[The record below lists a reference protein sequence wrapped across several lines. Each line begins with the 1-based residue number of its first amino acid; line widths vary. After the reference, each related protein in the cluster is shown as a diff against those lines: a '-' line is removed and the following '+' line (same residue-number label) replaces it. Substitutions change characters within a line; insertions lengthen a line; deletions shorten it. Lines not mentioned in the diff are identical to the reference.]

1 MKLQFELKHTED
13 YNTFGLSVNRSVNPA
28 RVRTLV
34 ESIKQEG
41 LQVPIVATRR
51 GTVVDGQHRLAAL
64 MELGYPVPYLVST
77 AWKGHEHT
85 AVINNSQKSWNT
97 ENWAEF
103 RASQGNKVV
112 MEALNLAS
120 HYRIMAKELGG
131 KVTLTTALE
140 MLSTTASNVTA
151 QLKNNTFKYDK
162 EIADEIFEILSIIA
176 EHPSGMKNTF
186 NQKMVRALKM
196 LKSDLGYINKKAVA
210 RMAQRNFIQTYN
222 NEGDMYKYIKKIY
235 NQSLKK

>member
-13 YNTFGLSVNRSVNPA
+13 YSTFGLSVNRSVSA
-28 RVRTLV
+28 SRVRTLI
-34 ESIKQEG
+34 ESIKKEG

-103 RASQGNKVV
+103 RASQGNKTVQ
-112 MEALNLAS
+112 EALTLAS
-120 HYRIMAKELGG
+120 EYKLKAAESGG
-131 KVTLTTALE
+131 KITLTTALE
-140 MLSTTASNVTA
+140 MISANASNVTA
-151 QLKNNTFKYDK
+151 QLKNNTFKYDR
-162 EIADEIFEILSIIA
+162 EIGDEIFDMLLIIA
-176 EHPSGMKNTF
+176 EHPSGMKNSF

-196 LKSDLGYINKKAVA
+196 LKADLGYINKKAIA